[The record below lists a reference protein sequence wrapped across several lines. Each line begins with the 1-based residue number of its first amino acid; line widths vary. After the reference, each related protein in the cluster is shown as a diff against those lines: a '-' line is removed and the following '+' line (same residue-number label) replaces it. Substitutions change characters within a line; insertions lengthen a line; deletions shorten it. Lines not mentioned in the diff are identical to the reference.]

1 MSTSAAPSRGPTTSA
16 ARPRPP
22 AFPLTASTS
31 RALAG
36 DPMKTIV
43 MWLMSTLTVLV
54 LLFGYHTSTS
64 STAAAAGGTSSVS
77 TPYSGSTTASGA
89 TSAPTTGSSGSSG
102 SSSAASTGGSTVTGT
117 IADTRWGPVQVQ
129 ITVADGSITD
139 VAVAQ
144 YPDSNGKDQEI
155 NARALP
161 ILIQETLEAQ
171 SASIDM
177 VSGATYTSDGYVTSL
192 QSALDQ
198 AGL

>member
-1 MSTSAAPSRGPTTSA
+1 MR
-16 ARPRPP
+16 
-22 AFPLTASTS
+22 
-31 RALAG
+31 
-36 DPMKTIV
+36 MKKIV

-64 STAAAAGGTSSVS
+64 STAAAAGGDSSVA
-77 TPYSGSTTASGA
+77 TPFSGSTTSTGA
-89 TSAPTTGSSGSSG
+89 AGSTSAAATGSSSS
-102 SSSAASTGGSTVTGT
+102 SSSAASGRVTGAA
-117 IADTRWGPVQVQ
+117 ADTRWGPVQVQ

-139 VAVAQ
+139 VSVVQ
-144 YPDSNGKDQEI
+144 YPTSNGKDQEI

-161 ILIQETLEAQ
+161 ILIQETLKAQ

>member
-1 MSTSAAPSRGPTTSA
+1 
-16 ARPRPP
+16 
-22 AFPLTASTS
+22 
-31 RALAG
+31 
-36 DPMKTIV
+36 MKKIV

-102 SSSAASTGGSTVTGT
+102 SSSAASTGGSTTSGTVTGT

-129 ITVADGSITD
+129 ITVAAGSITD
-139 VAVAQ
+139 VAVVQ
-144 YPDSNGKDQEI
+144 YPNSNGKDQEI

>member
-1 MSTSAAPSRGPTTSA
+1 
-16 ARPRPP
+16 
-22 AFPLTASTS
+22 
-31 RALAG
+31 
-36 DPMKTIV
+36 MKKIV

-54 LLFGYHTSTS
+54 LLFGYNTSTS
-64 STAAAAGGTSSVS
+64 STVAAAGGNTSAS
-77 TPYSGSTTASGA
+77 TPYSGGTGSTGA
-89 TSAPTTGSSGSSG
+89 AGTTSAPATGSSSSSG
-102 SSSAASTGGSTVTGT
+102 SSSAASGTVTGAV
-117 IADTRWGPVQVQ
+117 ADTRWGPVQVQ

-139 VAVAQ
+139 VAVVQ
-144 YPDSNGKDQEI
+144 YPDSNGKDQQI

-198 AGL
+198 AGM